1 MNLKYQAH
9 IVVVLTPEYNS
20 GLTNAHGRFSHCAL
34 EVFVLSWAPAKFFLF
49 LTKSFESIFCRP
61 RPQKLFPREL
71 CFYSKKTSK
80 KFSRFIN
87 FARNFDYHFYF
98 IRKSIK
104 SDDTRVAFKLLL
116 ELKFILSP
124 VRMLI
129 SILSI
134 TFFVQVA
141 SCIIYIN
148 RVEIETNPAIG
159 ALIVNYTH
167 DSKGNSIANATFTTF
182 VTITKT
188 LIYFKIKLAENEDD
202 KKFKRLLISSVV
214 DVDKVLQGFQS
225 NMLISKFFAAFRTG
239 MNANFKHPLPP
250 VII

>member
-1 MNLKYQAH
+1 MNLKYEAH
-9 IVVVLTPEYNS
+9 IVVVLTPS
-20 GLTNAHGRFSHCAL
+20 SIQGLRTPTGVFHIAHWGYLC
-34 EVFVLSWAPAKFFLF
+34 
-49 LTKSFESIFCRP
+49 FCG
-61 RPQKLFPREL
+61 RPQSSFCFLQKLSRAFSVAHAHKNFSLASSVFTP
-71 CFYSKKTSK
+71 KKTST

-104 SDDTRVAFKLLL
+104 SDDTRIAFKLLL
-116 ELKFILSP
+116 ELKFILFP

-134 TFFVQVA
+134 TFFVQAA

-239 MNANFKHPLPP
+239 MDANFKHPLPP